1 VFRRL
6 EDGLVVVSFTAL
18 LGAALVQI
26 VLRNG
31 FATSLPGAD
40 ELTRTLV
47 LWLAL
52 GGALIATREGNHI
65 RIDLLQKSLPAAW
78 ARSVERLSLGA
89 TAGLSAFAGYHGA
102 LLCWLEFED
111 GRAAFWGVPVW
122 GTLLIVPLGFGAM
135 ALRFLLRLRSL
146 KS

>member
-1 VFRRL
+1 M

-18 LGAALVQI
+18 LTAALVQI

-52 GGALIATREGNHI
+52 GGALLATRDGNHI
-65 RIDLLQKSLPAAW
+65 RIDLLQKSLPRAW
-78 ARSVERLSLGA
+78 ARPIERLSLLA
-89 TAGLSAFAGYHGA
+89 TAGLCAFAGYHGA
-102 LLCWLEFED
+102 LLCLLEFED
-111 GRAAFWGVPVW
+111 GREAFWGLPVW
-122 GTLLIVPLGFGAM
+122 STLLIVPFGFGAM
-135 ALRFLLRLRSL
+135 ALRFLLRLRGA
-146 KS
+146 